1 LRTWGRWPARPWPT
15 SALNVVELA
24 GKEADAMRFL
34 DRLLGRGKTVA
45 GDTDH
50 NSVKGEGMH
59 EDQEDAKKGMLT
71 GPPSE
76 DIDPQFIKDT
86 ERKTH

>member
-1 LRTWGRWPARPWPT
+1 
-15 SALNVVELA
+15 
-24 GKEADAMRFL
+24 MRFL

-50 NSVKGEGMH
+50 NSVKREGMH
-59 EDQEDAKKGMLT
+59 EEQEDAKKGMLT

-76 DIDPQFIKDT
+76 DVDPQFIKDT
-86 ERKTH
+86 ERKASK